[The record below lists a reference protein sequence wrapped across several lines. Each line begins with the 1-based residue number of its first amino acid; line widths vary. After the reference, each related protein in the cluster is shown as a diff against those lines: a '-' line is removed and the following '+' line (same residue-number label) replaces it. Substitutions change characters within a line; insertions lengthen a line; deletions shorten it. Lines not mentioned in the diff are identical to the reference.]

1 MIIQAKLKPTQYAG
15 LILFSLVAA
24 MALAAPL
31 ITPLDS
37 PSSPFNLNLAICDLP
52 PGSDHH
58 LLGTDHLGRDVLS
71 LSMWGAR
78 ASLTVGI
85 CSALIAVTLGA
96 FWGATSA
103 FAGGL
108 TDALL
113 MRVVDVCLSVP
124 GIILLL
130 VADAL
135 LADLPYRQMLPKAVL
150 DVLGIN
156 SYSDGA
162 LPILTVI
169 IVISVTTWL
178 EAARLTRARVL
189 STKTEE
195 FIIAAEAIGLGDFAI
210 IVKHLLPNAS
220 NIIFLEGTLLV
231 SDAIQIEAGLSF
243 LGLGLGPSTPSWGS
257 MLNSAQVNLLAGNWW
272 SVVVPGSLIAI
283 TVLAIQLLTQRTN
296 R

>member
-1 MIIQAKLKPTQYAG
+1 MIIQAKLKPTQCLG

-31 ITPLDS
+31 LAPVDS
-37 PSSPFNLNLAICDLP
+37 SLSPFNLSLANCDLP
-52 PGSDHH
+52 PGSHH
-58 LLGTDHLGRDVLS
+58 HWLGTDHLGRDVLS

-108 TDALL
+108 TDAFL

-135 LADLPYRQMLPKAVL
+135 LADLPYRSVLPKTVL

-162 LPILTVI
+162 LPILTVVL
-169 IVISVTTWL
+169 VIAITTWL

-195 FIIAAEAIGLGDFAI
+195 FIIAAQAIGLGDCAI
-210 IVKHLLPNAS
+210 IVKHLLPNAA

-257 MLNSAQVNLLAGNWW
+257 MLNSAQVNLVAGNWW
-272 SVVVPGSLIAI
+272 SVVVPGTLIAV

>member
-1 MIIQAKLKPTQYAG
+1 
-15 LILFSLVAA
+15 
-24 MALAAPL
+24 
-31 ITPLDS
+31 
-37 PSSPFNLNLAICDLP
+37 
-52 PGSDHH
+52 
-58 LLGTDHLGRDVLS
+58 
-71 LSMWGAR
+71 
-78 ASLTVGI
+78 
-85 CSALIAVTLGA
+85 VTLGA

-108 TDALL
+108 TDTIL
-113 MRVVDVCLSVP
+113 MRVVDVFLSVP

-135 LADLPYRQMLPKAVL
+135 LADLPFRSVMPKQVL

-162 LPILTVI
+162 LPILTVVL
-169 IVISVTTWL
+169 VISITTWL

-189 STKTEE
+189 ATKTEE
-195 FIIAAEAIGLGDFAI
+195 FIIAAEAIGLGGFAI
-210 IVKHLLPNAS
+210 IVKHLLPNAA

-257 MLNSAQVNLLAGNWW
+257 MLNSAQTNLVAGNWW

-283 TVLAIQLLTQRTN
+283 TVLAIQLLTQRTK

>member
-1 MIIQAKLKPTQYAG
+1 MIIQAKLKPTQWLG
-15 LILFSLVAA
+15 LMLFSLVAT

-31 ITPLDS
+31 LAPVDS
-37 PSSPFNLNLAICDLP
+37 SLSPFNLSLANCDLP
-52 PGSDHH
+52 PGSHHH

-108 TDALL
+108 TDAFL

-135 LADLPYRQMLPKAVL
+135 LADLPYRSVLPKTVL

-162 LPILTVI
+162 LPILTVVL
-169 IVISVTTWL
+169 VIAVTTWL

-195 FIIAAEAIGLGDFAI
+195 FIIAAEAIGLGGFAI

-257 MLNSAQVNLLAGNWW
+257 MLNSAQVNLVAGNWW
-272 SVVVPGSLIAI
+272 SVVVPGTLIAV

>member
-1 MIIQAKLKPTQYAG
+1 MIIQAKLNPTQWLG

-24 MALAAPL
+24 MALGAPL
-31 ITPLDS
+31 LAPADS
-37 PSSPFNLNLAICDLP
+37 SLSPFNLSLANCDLP
-52 PGSDHH
+52 PGSHHH

-108 TDALL
+108 TDAFL

-135 LADLPYRQMLPKAVL
+135 LADLPYRSVLPKTVL

-162 LPILTVI
+162 LPILTVVL
-169 IVISVTTWL
+169 VIAVTTWL

-195 FIIAAEAIGLGDFAI
+195 FIIAAQAIGLGDFAI
-210 IVKHLLPNAS
+210 IVKHLLPNAA

-257 MLNSAQVNLLAGNWW
+257 MLNSAQVNLVAGNWW
-272 SVVVPGSLIAI
+272 SVVVPGTLIAI
-283 TVLAIQLLTQRTN
+283 TVLAIQLLTQRTK

>member
-1 MIIQAKLKPTQYAG
+1 MIIQAKLKPTQWLG
-15 LILFSLVAA
+15 LMLFSLVAA

-31 ITPLDS
+31 LAPVDS
-37 PSSPFNLNLAICDLP
+37 SLSPFNLSLANCDLP
-52 PGSDHH
+52 PGSHHH

-108 TDALL
+108 TDAFL
-113 MRVVDVCLSVP
+113 MRVVDVCLS
-124 GIILLL
+124 
-130 VADAL
+130 
-135 LADLPYRQMLPKAVL
+135 
-150 DVLGIN
+150 VLGIN

-162 LPILTVI
+162 LPILTVVL
-169 IVISVTTWL
+169 VIAVTTWL

-195 FIIAAEAIGLGDFAI
+195 FIIAAEAIGLGGFAI

-257 MLNSAQVNLLAGNWW
+257 MLNSAQVNLVAGNWW
-272 SVVVPGSLIAI
+272 SVVVPGTLIAV